1 MTVRE
6 LFSGGGRRSPY
17 VIPDEPAPSRFQH
30 LVVTP
35 TATFLGVML
44 GGSLAGLP
52 WMAFNGYAMGSA
64 RRHREAAWAAGTLLF
79 QLLLL
84 ASLVV
89 LLLYDLVQPSW
100 IPYVGLGI
108 HAVRLGGAYVVLL
121 SQQQSFELYTHFGGK
136 VSPRGWTV
144 AILFMMLRLF
154 IAARFPEGVLALLV
168 RY

>member
-6 LFSGGGRRSPY
+6 LFPQGGRRAAY

-44 GGSLAGLP
+44 GGSLVGLP
-52 WMAFNGYAMGSA
+52 WMIFNGYAMGSA
-64 RRHREAAWAAGTLLF
+64 RRHREAAWAIGTLLSV
-79 QLLLL
+79 LLLL

-89 LLLYDLVQPSW
+89 LLLYDLVQPPW
-100 IPYVGLGI
+100 VPYIGLGL
-108 HAVRLGGAYVVLL
+108 HALRLAGAYVVLL
-121 SQQQSFELYTHFGGK
+121 SQQQSFELYTHFGGR
-136 VSPRGWTV
+136 VSSRGWTV
-144 AILFMMLRLF
+144 ALLLMVLRVYV
-154 IAARFPEGVLALLV
+154 AARLPEGILALLV